1 MSNTQLVQNYNTSV
15 PIAEIE
21 VRPYEQPS
29 MSLGTYSGKE
39 PKGFSIEVIPQLK
52 DPSAVVADV
61 TIRKIK
67 QGSEFILHIANKS
80 NKTVSVA
87 AWQLS

>member
-1 MSNTQLVQNYNTSV
+1 M

-21 VRPYEQPS
+21 VRPFEEPS
-29 MSLGTYSGKE
+29 MSLGTFTGKE
-39 PKGFSIEVIPQLK
+39 PKGFTIEVAPQLK

-61 TIRKIK
+61 TMRKIK
-67 QGSEFILHIANKS
+67 QGSEFILHIVNNS